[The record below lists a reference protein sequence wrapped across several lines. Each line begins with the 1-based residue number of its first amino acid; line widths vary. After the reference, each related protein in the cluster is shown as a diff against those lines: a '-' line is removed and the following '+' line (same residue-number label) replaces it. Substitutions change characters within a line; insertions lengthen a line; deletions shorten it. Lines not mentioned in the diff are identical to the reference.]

1 MLRCL
6 QTVLAELGPI
16 SQVHIKLS
24 RKPVI
29 DLTLL
34 TIRQDIRS
42 MANRPIYDLVSNG
55 DVVLTLRLT
64 RLRVSSAVL
73 STASPVFRAM
83 FGPNFLVG
91 QDVHSAQNP
100 REIPLEDDDSHAMM
114 RLCYLLHHQRD
125 PRDLSLLTVSSTQG
139 AKEFLM
145 MAGLADK
152 YGCAHSVNMVSAEPL
167 LYFDPSKID
176 SDIPVEALL
185 HLVAATYVLEDRRQF
200 ARFTGYLVLY
210 YEKPYSGLHKQPVLA
225 MLPTSFLRKNSPPQP
240 KTGQCRVL
248 TMTIVLVEE
257 QRKATLKAL
266 RENVSKVAR
275 GLCLPCLRDGQLADS
290 KCQHVQQLEQW
301 VHSSNNF

>member
-167 LYFDPSKID
+167 LYFDPSKKRYYTWLPRRMFWKTD
-176 SDIPVEALL
+176 ASSLDLPGTSSCTTRSLTADCTSSLCWPCYQPLSCVRIP
-185 HLVAATYVLEDRRQF
+185 HPNRRQGS
-200 ARFTGYLVLY
+200 AEY
-210 YEKPYSGLHKQPVLA
+210 
-225 MLPTSFLRKNSPPQP
+225 
-240 KTGQCRVL
+240 
-248 TMTIVLVEE
+248 
-257 QRKATLKAL
+257 
-266 RENVSKVAR
+266 
-275 GLCLPCLRDGQLADS
+275 
-290 KCQHVQQLEQW
+290 
-301 VHSSNNF
+301 